1 MEQNVKTCSGKPVL
15 LCSGWEEIQFQY
27 GGVISFGFGW
37 LLGCFSFCWFFLFV
51 CGFVEGGFGGFYVFR
66 CFFLFFFLLLVCVW
80 FDLVWFFLYCRT
92 LLLSHIKLMPLDYVV
107 TLYRKTNIGLLLQ

>member
-51 CGFVEGGFGGFYVFR
+51 ALLRVVLVVFM
-66 CFFLFFFLLLVCVW
+66 FSGVFFFFFFFFWCVFGLIW
-80 FDLVWFFLYCRT
+80 FGFFNIAELSCYLT
-92 LLLSHIKLMPLDYVV
+92 LS
-107 TLYRKTNIGLLLQ
+107 